1 VADETRRDPA
11 AGGTRR
17 DPTRA
22 VVPPIG
28 PAPAPPGWRAERAV
42 AEPLPEP
49 PAELPAAGPDEVALL
64 IDNRPAVV
72 GKGATVLQAAAQ
84 AGVLVPHYCYHP
96 GLSIAGNCRMCL
108 VEIEKMPKLQIGCA
122 TVASQ
127 GMVVRTRTERVRQ
140 TRQGIQEFLLINH
153 PLDCPICDQA
163 GECRLQQYEM
173 DYGKGYSRFREEK
186 VHFPK
191 RYDIGRRVVF
201 DAERCI
207 KCTRCVRF
215 TDEISRSGELTLYDR
230 GDHAIIGTFPGRPLD
245 NPYSGCTVD
254 ICPVGALT
262 WKPFRFK
269 ARVWYLKN
277 VPSVCAGCAR
287 GCNVDVAVYRDRIH
301 RMTPRINME
310 VNAYWMCDEGRM
322 TYAALYDRPRFDT
335 PLVRAAGAAPPG
347 ALPAPPGAAAARET
361 GAGPEARPD
370 AVRAPLAPA
379 DREAALAAAADL
391 LRAAARDAGKDAL
404 AAIVSARLTLEDLH
418 LARRALQDGIG
429 IPRLALPPHD
439 GGEDDHLLIRRDRTP
454 NARGARAL
462 GLGAPSAARVREI
475 LDDVRS
481 GRVRGLVV
489 VGEDPLG
496 DGAIGADDLARLR
509 ALVVIDWWRSPTVE
523 AAHVALPSRG
533 YGESDGTFV
542 NCEGR
547 AQRARAAVRPRGAA
561 EPAWRLLLDLGGR
574 FGLAGEFADAAA
586 VFDDLAARGPAF
598 AGLSHRALGLAGA
611 PIREG

>member
-1 VADETRRDPA
+1 VADESRP
-11 AGGTRR
+11 
-17 DPTRA
+17 DPTRP

-28 PAPAPPGWRAERAV
+28 PAPAPPGWRAESAV

-49 PAELPAAGPDEVALL
+49 PAALPAAGPDEVALL
-64 IDNRPAVV
+64 VDNRPVV
-72 GKGATVLQAAAQ
+72 AGRGTTVLQAAARI
-84 AGVLVPHYCYHP
+84 GVLVPHYCYHP
-96 GLSIAGNCRMCL
+96 GLSVAGNCRMCL
-108 VEIEKMPKLQIGCA
+108 VEIEKMPKLQIACA
-122 TVASQ
+122 TPAAQ

-173 DYGKGYSRFREEK
+173 DYGKGYSRFQEDK

-191 RYDIGRRVVF
+191 RYDIGSRVVF

-215 TDEISRSGELTLYDR
+215 TDEISRSHELTLYDR
-230 GDHAIIGTFPGRPLD
+230 GDHAIIGTYPGRPLD

-269 ARVWYLKN
+269 ARAWYLKN
-277 VPSVCAGCAR
+277 VPSICAGCAR
-287 GCNVDVAVYRDRIH
+287 GCNVDLAVYRDRIH
-301 RMTPRINME
+301 RMTPRVNYE

-322 TYAALYDRPRFDT
+322 SYAALYDRPRLET
-335 PLVRAAGAAPPG
+335 ALARAAGGAAP
-347 ALPAPPGAAAARET
+347 ASSEPAGR
-361 GAGPEARPD
+361 G
-370 AVRAPLAPA
+370 
-379 DREAALAAAADL
+379 AALAAAAER
-391 LRAAARDAGKDAL
+391 LRAAAGEGGPGRL

-418 LARRALQDGIG
+418 LARRTLVDGIG
-429 IPRLALPPHD
+429 VPRLALPPHEA
-439 GGEDDHLLIRRDRTP
+439 GEDDHLLIRRDRTP

-481 GRVRGLVV
+481 GRVTGLVV
-489 VGEDPLG
+489 VGEDLLEG
-496 DGAIGADDLARLR
+496 GAIGPEDLARLR

-523 AAHVALPSRG
+523 AAHVAVPCCG
-533 YGESDGTFV
+533 YGECEGTFV
-542 NCEGR
+542 NFEGR
-547 AQRARAAVRPRGAA
+547 VQRARAAVRPRGEAD
-561 EPAWRLLLDLGGR
+561 PAWRVLRDLGGA

-586 VFDDLAARGPAF
+586 VFDDLAARVPAF
-598 AGLSHRALGLAGA
+598 GGLSYRDLGDAGA
-611 PIREG
+611 PIREA